1 MKLAFL
7 EGITAVDL
15 NLWFTNG
22 VHYAAYQDM
31 SEEVNQE
38 VTYQGAFGTDGPV
51 LRRKRK
57 ADTGT
62 LTFTAVIL
70 KAGQTAGM
78 NDIRVLQAMSDF
90 MATCRVGGDTIT
102 YLNCNWTR
110 ITRRSTLDQCT
121 IDADISIPGYSGPK

>member
-1 MKLAFL
+1 VAFL
-7 EGITAVDL
+7 EGLTAVDL
-15 NLWFTNG
+15 GLTFENG
-22 VHYAAYQDM
+22 KHFAAYQDM

-70 KAGQTAGM
+70 KKGAQAGM
-78 NDIRVLQAMSDF
+78 NDINTLQSMSDF
-90 MATCRVGGDTIT
+90 QAQCKVGDDHVT

-110 ITRRSTLDQCT
+110 ITRRSTLDQVT
-121 IDADISIPGYSGPK
+121 IDADISIPGYAGPK

>member
-1 MKLAFL
+1 MAFL
-7 EGITAVDL
+7 EGLTAVDL
-15 NLWFTNG
+15 GLNFKNG
-22 VHYAAYQDM
+22 QHYAAYQDM

-62 LTFTAVIL
+62 LTFTAVLL
-70 KAGQTAGM
+70 KQGVAAGM
-78 NDIRVLQAMSDF
+78 NDIGTLQAMEDF
-90 MATCRVGGDTIT
+90 QAQCKVGTDTVT

-110 ITRRSTLDQCT
+110 ITRRSTLDQVT

>member
-7 EGITAVDL
+7 EGLTAVDL
-15 NLWFTNG
+15 GLSFENNL
-22 VHYAAYQDM
+22 HYSAYQDM

-70 KAGQTAGM
+70 KAGAAAGM
-78 NDIRVLQAMSDF
+78 NDIKILQGMSDF
-90 MATCRVGGDTIT
+90 QARCKVGGDTVT

-110 ITRRSTLDQCT
+110 ITRRSTLDQVT
-121 IDADISIPGYSGPK
+121 IDADISIPGYAGPR

>member
-1 MKLAFL
+1 MAFL
-7 EGITAVDL
+7 EGLTAVDL
-15 NLWFTNG
+15 GLSFENG
-22 VHYAAYQDM
+22 LHYSAYQDM
-31 SEEVNQE
+31 SEETNQE

-70 KAGQTAGM
+70 KAGAAAGM
-78 NDIRVLQAMSDF
+78 NDEVKLSSMEDFQAQ
-90 MATCRVGGDTIT
+90 TKRGNKTTT

-110 ITRRSTLDQCT
+110 ITIRSTLDQVTLDC
-121 IDADISIPGYSGPK
+121 DISIPGYSGPK